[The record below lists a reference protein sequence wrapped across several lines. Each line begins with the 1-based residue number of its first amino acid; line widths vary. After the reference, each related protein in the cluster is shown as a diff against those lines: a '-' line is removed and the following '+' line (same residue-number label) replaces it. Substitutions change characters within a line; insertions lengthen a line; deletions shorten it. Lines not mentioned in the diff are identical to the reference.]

1 MKPRYAR
8 GSGQAPT
15 HLSYIR
21 RERLSIGTFVF
32 SDSSVQKQV
41 SFVTHAEFLD
51 LLRKLMA
58 ASVPLSVGG
67 HCSGPADEVAMLI
80 AEGELNGSYIE
91 ISWSG
96 PGQWVVREIVKS
108 ATEWEQVS
116 SPSLFANTS
125 FNPDAL
131 KRAG

>member
-8 GSGQAPT
+8 GFGQAPT
-15 HLSYIR
+15 HVSSIH
-21 RERLSIGTFVF
+21 RERLNKGTFVF
-32 SDSSVQKQV
+32 SDSNGQKQV

-67 HCSGPADEVAMLI
+67 HCPGPADEVAMLI
-80 AEGELNGSYIE
+80 ASGELNGSYIE

-96 PGQWVVREIVKS
+96 PEQWIVREILKS

-116 SPSLFANTS
+116 APFLFANTS

-131 KRAG
+131 KRAD